1 MNKNLISSLVMLLFS
16 CFLMAQNSEI
26 TGSWKGAIFVGNDH
40 LNLML
45 HIRAQSNGLTATLD
59 SPDQMALGI
68 PVESVDFT
76 NDTLVLKLP
85 ALQAGYQGILINK
98 NQIEGRWTQAGMTF
112 DLNLIRITDET
123 EGPLRPQL
131 PVPPYP
137 YATEE
142 VSIQNPNTGVTLAG
156 TLTIPRGRG
165 PHPAI
170 LLISGSGPQ
179 NRDEEIA
186 GHKPFLVLADFL
198 TRNGIATLRYD
209 DRGVAGS
216 SGAFEGAT
224 TVDFM
229 HDAEAAFQYLLAQGR
244 IDRNRC
250 GLVGHSEGGM
260 IAQMM
265 AASQKEVR
273 FIVLL
278 AAPGV
283 PTHELMLTQA
293 RLIAKTQGASENEIK
308 FSGESNSAIFDILRN
323 ENDLDVAREL
333 VNIEMERLAENL
345 SGQDTARKSMLTE
358 QLISGVESVFTP
370 WFLFF
375 INYDPAEYLSNVK
388 CPVLALN
395 GGKDVQVEAIS
406 NLEAIKHTLE
416 ASGNKQVTTKL
427 FPELNHLFQTAKTGA
442 PREYAQIEETFSE
455 EAMQLISDW
464 IKKR

>member
-1 MNKNLISSLVMLLFS
+1 MNKNLISSLVMLLLS
-16 CFLMAQNSEI
+16 SFLMAQNSEI
-26 TGSWKGAIFVGNDH
+26 TGSWKGAIYVGNDH
-40 LNLML
+40 LNLVL
-45 HIRAQSNGLTATLD
+45 HIKAQSNGLTATLD

-76 NDTLVLKLP
+76 KDTLVLKLP

-112 DLNLIRITDET
+112 DLNLFRITDET

-229 HDAEAAFQYLLAQGR
+229 HDAKAAFQYLLAQGR

-278 AAPGV
+278 AAPGI

-293 RLIAKTQGASENEIK
+293 RLIARAQGASENEIK
-308 FSGESNSAIFDILRN
+308 ISGESNSAIFDILRK
-323 ENDLDVAREL
+323 ENDLDVARKL

>member
-1 MNKNLISSLVMLLFS
+1 MLLLS
-16 CFLMAQNSEI
+16 NFLMAQNLEI
-26 TGSWKGAIFVGNDH
+26 TGSWKGAIYVGNDH
-40 LNLML
+40 LNLVL
-45 HIRAQSNGLTATLD
+45 HIKAQSNGLTATLD

-68 PVESVDFT
+68 PIDSVHFT

-98 NQIEGRWTQAGMTF
+98 NKIEGRWTQAGMTF
-112 DLNLIRITDET
+112 DLNLFRITDEA
-123 EGPLRPQL
+123 EGPFRPQL

-229 HDAEAAFQYLLAQGR
+229 HDAKAAFQYLLAQGR

-278 AAPGV
+278 AAPGI

-293 RLIAKTQGASENEIK
+293 RLIARAQGASENEIK
-308 FSGESNSAIFDILRN
+308 ISGESNSAIFDILRK
-323 ENDLDVAREL
+323 ENDLDVARKL